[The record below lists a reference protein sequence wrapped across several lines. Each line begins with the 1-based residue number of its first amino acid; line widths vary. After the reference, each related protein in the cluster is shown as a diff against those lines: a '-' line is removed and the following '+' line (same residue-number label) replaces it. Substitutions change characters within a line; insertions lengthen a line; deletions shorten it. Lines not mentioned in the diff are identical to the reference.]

1 MIGILYESDEWSD
14 WKLGRELES
23 TLAENALAEAAPAEA
38 NSQAATRE
46 SGAVADSWHHVRM
59 INMEDADAI
68 KQALACD
75 LLVSRVFASAAFRGH
90 EQAHRAM
97 EELIGL
103 IGSNVPQPFSEPA
116 SEEIEGTPGILLAP
130 SATAPLLIN
139 PGRAHRFEIDKRLAT
154 ETLRT
159 VGITAPA
166 IIAWGT
172 PADLGADPDDCD
184 DSRAVASNREET
196 REISNPRAPE
206 AEIASRRV
214 PQPTPDQWPY
224 PCIIKPNCGG
234 RTTHT
239 AVLRNPADARAFLDA
254 APNLVFIVEP
264 YIEAVGG
271 FLTRIEVVDGRI
283 ALMVKRSVAA
293 SGLSSYHEG
302 STYELYPDC
311 PAAVTNAV
319 LEAARILDIQFGSF
333 DVIEA
338 SGGNFIIDANSV
350 SNVSEDCTELFD
362 FDLMA
367 AYAQALAARYRE
379 LKATQVPRD
388 TEP

>member
-14 WKLGRELES
+14 WKLGHELE
-23 TLAENALAEAAPAEA
+23 AALAEAG
-38 NSQAATRE
+38 R
-46 SGAVADSWHHVRM
+46 GAVRL
-59 INMEDADAI
+59 INMEDADAVE
-68 KQALACD
+68 QAMACD

-90 EQAHRAM
+90 TQAHRAM
-97 EELIGL
+97 EELIAL
-103 IGSNVPQPFSEPA
+103 A
-116 SEEIEGTPGILLAP
+116 DDKGI
-130 SATAPLLIN
+130 PLVN
-139 PGRAHRFEIDKRLAT
+139 PGRAHHFEVDKRLAT
-154 ETLRT
+154 ETLRAA
-159 VGITAPA
+159 GITAPA

-172 PADLGADPDDCD
+172 AAELNVEPDDCD
-184 DSRAVASNREET
+184 DSRAVAFNREEA
-196 REISNPRAPE
+196 RRASSPRVPE
-206 AEIASRRV
+206 AEIASREL
-214 PQPTPDQWPY
+214 PQPTPNQWPY

-239 AVLRNPADARAFLDA
+239 AVLRSASDAHAFLSA
-254 APNLVFIVEP
+254 APDLVFIVEP
-264 YIEAVGG
+264 YIEATGG
-271 FLTRIEVVDGRI
+271 FLTRIEVVDSRI
-283 ALMVKRSVAA
+283 ALVVKRSVAA

-311 PAAVTNAV
+311 PAAVTDTV

-338 SGGNFIIDANSV
+338 AEGNFIIDANSV

-367 AYAQALAARYRE
+367 AYAQALAGRYRE
-379 LKATQVPRD
+379 LRATQPSRN

>member
-14 WKLGRELES
+14 WKLGRELE
-23 TLAENALAEAAPAEA
+23 AALAETSPAK
-38 NSQAATRE
+38 
-46 SGAVADSWHHVRM
+46 VRM
-59 INMEDADAI
+59 INMEDADAV

-90 EQAHRAM
+90 DQAHRTM
-97 EELIGL
+97 EELIAL
-103 IGSNVPQPFSEPA
+103 VDSK
-116 SEEIEGTPGILLAP
+116 GIP
-130 SATAPLLIN
+130 LIN

-154 ETLRT
+154 ETLRAA
-159 VGITAPA
+159 GISAPA
-166 IIAWGT
+166 IVAWGT
-172 PADLGADPDDCD
+172 PAKLGATTDVATPD
-184 DSRAVASNREET
+184 
-196 REISNPRAPE
+196 
-206 AEIASRRV
+206 
-214 PQPTPDQWPY
+214 QPTPDQWPY

-239 AVLRNPADARAFLDA
+239 AVLRSPADARVFLA
-254 APNLVFIVEP
+254 KAPDLVFIVEP
-264 YIEAVGG
+264 YIEAAGG
-271 FLTRIEVVDGRI
+271 FLTRVEVVDGRI
-283 ALMVKRSVAA
+283 ALVVKRSVAA

-311 PAAVTNAV
+311 PAAVTSAV
-319 LEAARILDIQFGSF
+319 LEAARVLDIQFGSF

-338 SGGNFIIDANSV
+338 AEGNFIIDANSV

-367 AYAQALAARYRE
+367 AYAQALAARYRK
-379 LKATQVPRD
+379 LKATQAPRD

>member
-14 WKLGRELES
+14 WKLARELE
-23 TLAENALAEAAPAEA
+23 AALAEAARTEGCAQGTTLPSTLLPSTPPPSSQE
-38 NSQAATRE
+38 NSH
-46 SGAVADSWHHVRM
+46 SGAECDSSQDARREDAASDIAWHHVRM
-59 INMEDADAI
+59 INMEEADAVE
-68 KQALACD
+68 QAMACD

-90 EQAHRAM
+90 DHAHRAM
-97 EELIGL
+97 EKLIVLVDG
-103 IGSNVPQPFSEPA
+103 
-116 SEEIEGTPGILLAP
+116 EGIP
-130 SATAPLLIN
+130 LIN
-139 PGRAHRFEIDKRLAT
+139 PGHAHHFEIDKRLAT
-154 ETLRT
+154 ETLRAA
-159 VGITAPA
+159 GISTPT

-172 PADLGADPDDCD
+172 PAKLGATTDVAAPD
-184 DSRAVASNREET
+184 
-196 REISNPRAPE
+196 
-206 AEIASRRV
+206 
-214 PQPTPDQWPY
+214 QPTPEQWPY

-239 AVLRNPADARAFLDA
+239 AVLHSPADARAFLNT
-254 APNLVFIVEP
+254 APDLAFIVEP
-264 YIEAVGG
+264 YIEAAGG

-283 ALMVKRSVAA
+283 ALVVKRSVAA

-311 PAAVTNAV
+311 PAAVTDSV
-319 LEAARILDIQFGSF
+319 RKAASILDIQFGSF

-338 SGGNFIIDANSV
+338 AEGNFIIDANSV

-379 LKATQVPRD
+379 LKAAQAPRD

>member
-14 WKLGRELES
+14 WKLGRELE
-23 TLAENALAEAAPAEA
+23 AALTD
-38 NSQAATRE
+38 NSR
-46 SGAVADSWHHVRM
+46 HPVRM
-59 INMEDADAI
+59 INMEDTDAVE
-68 KQALACD
+68 QALSCD

-90 EQAHRAM
+90 EQAHHAM
-97 EELIGL
+97 EELVAL
-103 IGSNVPQPFSEPA
+103 
-116 SEEIEGTPGILLAP
+116 TDDKGIP
-130 SATAPLLIN
+130 LIN
-139 PGRAHRFEIDKRLAT
+139 SGRAHHFEIDKRLAT
-154 ETLRT
+154 ETLRAA
-159 VGITAPA
+159 GISVPA

-172 PADLGADPDDCD
+172 PAKLGATTDVAAPD
-184 DSRAVASNREET
+184 
-196 REISNPRAPE
+196 
-206 AEIASRRV
+206 
-214 PQPTPDQWPY
+214 QPTPDQWPY

-239 AVLRNPADARAFLDA
+239 AVLRNPADARVFLA
-254 APNLVFIVEP
+254 KAPDLAFIVEP
-264 YIEAVGG
+264 YIEAAGG
-271 FLTRIEVVDGRI
+271 FLTRIEVVDSRI
-283 ALMVKRSVAA
+283 ALVVKRSVAA

-311 PAAVTNAV
+311 PAAVTSVV

-338 SGGNFIIDANSV
+338 AEGNFIIDANSV

-379 LKATQVPRD
+379 LKATRASRY